1 MTKTERVASLN
12 SSAPKLE
19 TMQSLI
25 DMHKK
30 IDNFQV
36 LIEKLAQRVE
46 GTATSYGEIMA
57 QELAPTSVALA
68 EIMSSAQ
75 GTVNEADQVLKKLI
89 SVLGQVSQVLKQLL
103 EPKPVVKDHRLSV
116 VIGLQALI
124 LLGMAAALLKYL
136 LA

>member
-1 MTKTERVASLN
+1 MTKTERVASLD

-19 TMQSLI
+19 SMQSLI

-30 IDNFQV
+30 IDSFQV
-36 LIEKLAQRVE
+36 QIERLVQRVE

-68 EIMSSAQ
+68 EIMGSAQ
-75 GTVNEADQVLKKLI
+75 GTVSESDKVLKKLI
-89 SVLGQVSQVLKQLL
+89 SVVGRADQVLKQLL

-124 LLGMAAALLKYL
+124 LLGMSAALLKYL

>member
-1 MTKTERVASLN
+1 MTKSERVASLD
-12 SSAPKLE
+12 SSTPKLE
-19 TMQSLI
+19 SVQSMADL
-25 DMHKK
+25 HKK
-30 IDNFQV
+30 LDTFQV
-36 LIEKLAQRVE
+36 QIERLVQRVE

-57 QELAPTSVALA
+57 QELAPSSLALA

-75 GTVNEADQVLKKLI
+75 GTVNETDQVLKKLI
-89 SVLGQVSQVLKQLL
+89 PVVGRAGQVLKQLQA
-103 EPKPVVKDHRLSV
+103 PKPVVKDHRLTV